1 MYLVWGYE
9 KLCNILRH
17 LHIIV
22 FLLHSNIFSII
33 IYKNNLYLI
42 KFDLSKWKLDLMNQV
57 LLKII
62 TVSTIVLFLIIF
74 YSFFRNTD
82 FAISNSFSKIFGE
95 RQPDS
100 SIIIIHITDSDIQQI
115 GPWPIKRSYYALL
128 LQYLNQLETK
138 KVGFEIFLSD
148 RRVSAEA
155 V

>member
-1 MYLVWGYE
+1 
-9 KLCNILRH
+9 
-17 LHIIV
+17 
-22 FLLHSNIFSII
+22 
-33 IYKNNLYLI
+33 
-42 KFDLSKWKLDLMNQV
+42 MNQV

-138 KVGFEIFLSD
+138 KVGFEIFLSAKFASQSVYD
-148 RRVSAEA
+148 RVLQKELEKFNNLVLSSVAGDIKEINNQYITDSLSLPSPKLLNGNINS
-155 V
+155 